1 MLGDDDCSGLKRK
14 WLAPKVMTTTRRATI
29 LIADD
34 HTILA
39 DGLVSLLKDK
49 FDVVG
54 TVADGNLLIEAAERL
69 RPDVIIADINMPSTS
84 GLEAL
89 TRLKKRGI
97 DSKFIILT
105 MQGEAE
111 IATRAMRAGA
121 SGFLLKHSAGEDLV
135 DAIQEVL
142 MGRVYLTPAVT
153 RQVLDTLK
161 SPAGVAPIELTPR
174 QIDVLRLIVEG
185 RRMKEIAAILDLS
198 TRTVETHKYEM
209 MRALGVQS
217 TAELVRYALQNR
229 LA

>member
-1 MLGDDDCSGLKRK
+1 M
-14 WLAPKVMTTTRRATI
+14 RRATI

-39 DGLVSLLKDK
+39 EGLVSMLKDQ

-69 RPDVIIADINMPSTS
+69 RPDVIIADINMPTTN

-89 TRLKKRGI
+89 TRLKKRGVA
-97 DSKFIILT
+97 SKFIILT
-105 MQGEAE
+105 MQSEAD
-111 IATRAMRAGA
+111 IAARAMRAGA
-121 SGFLLKHSAGEDLV
+121 SGFLLKYSAGEELV
-135 DAIQEVL
+135 GAIQEVL
-142 MGRVYLTPAVT
+142 HGRVYLSPAVT
-153 RQVLDTLK
+153 RDVIDTLNH
-161 SPAGVAPIELTPR
+161 PAGGPRIELTPR

-185 RRMKEIAAILDLS
+185 RRMKEIASILDLS

-209 MRALGVQS
+209 MRTLGVQS
-217 TAELVRYALQNR
+217 TAELVRYALQNG

>member
-1 MLGDDDCSGLKRK
+1 MAARVKFLTQ
-14 WLAPKVMTTTRRATI
+14 MRRATI

-39 DGLVSLLKDK
+39 EGLVSMLKDQ

-69 RPDVIIADINMPSTS
+69 RPDVIIADINMPTTN

-89 TRLKKRGI
+89 TRLKKRGVA
-97 DSKFIILT
+97 SKFIILT
-105 MQGEAE
+105 MQSEAD
-111 IATRAMRAGA
+111 IAARAMRAGA
-121 SGFLLKHSAGEDLV
+121 SGFLLKYSAGDELV
-135 DAIQEVL
+135 GAIQEVL
-142 MGRVYLTPAVT
+142 HGRIYLSPAVT
-153 RQVLDTLK
+153 RDVIDTLNH
-161 SPAGVAPIELTPR
+161 PAGVPRIELTPR

-185 RRMKEIAAILDLS
+185 RRMKEIASILDLS

-209 MRALGVQS
+209 MRTLGVQS
-217 TAELVRYALQNR
+217 TAELVRYALQNG

>member
-1 MLGDDDCSGLKRK
+1 MNQ
-14 WLAPKVMTTTRRATI
+14 MRRATI

-39 DGLVSLLKDK
+39 EGLVSMLKDQ

-69 RPDVIIADINMPSTS
+69 RPDVIIADINMPTTN

-89 TRLKKRGI
+89 TRLKKRGVA
-97 DSKFIILT
+97 SKFIILT
-105 MQGEAE
+105 MQSEAD
-111 IATRAMRAGA
+111 IAARAMRAGA
-121 SGFLLKHSAGEDLV
+121 SGFLLKYSAGEELV
-135 DAIQEVL
+135 GAIQEVL
-142 MGRVYLTPAVT
+142 HGRVYLSPAVT
-153 RQVLDTLK
+153 RDVIDTLNH
-161 SPAGVAPIELTPR
+161 PAGGPRIELTPR

-185 RRMKEIAAILDLS
+185 RRMKEIASILDLS

-209 MRALGVQS
+209 MRTLGVQS
-217 TAELVRYALQNR
+217 TAELVRYALQNG

>member
-1 MLGDDDCSGLKRK
+1 MS
-14 WLAPKVMTTTRRATI
+14 TTRRATI

-39 DGLVSLLKDK
+39 EGLVSLLKDK

-121 SGFLLKHSAGEDLV
+121 SGFLLKHSAGEELV

-142 MGRVYLTPAVT
+142 IGRVYLTPAVT

-161 SPAGVAPIELTPR
+161 SPAGVATIELTPR

-217 TAELVRYALQNR
+217 TAELVRYALENR